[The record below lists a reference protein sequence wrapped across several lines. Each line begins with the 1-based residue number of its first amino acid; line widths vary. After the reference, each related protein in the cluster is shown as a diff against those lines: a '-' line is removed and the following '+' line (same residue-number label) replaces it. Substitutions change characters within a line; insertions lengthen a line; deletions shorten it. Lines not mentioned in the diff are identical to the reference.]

1 MLIRICLIFCQ
12 FQHSVAYKI
21 SVTYPSWA
29 TCPRF
34 PRVGLFV
41 TVLSA
46 FFHTSRLCV
55 LSASMF
61 HDFKSSVT
69 VALHV
74 LRGLP
79 LPLKPSI
86 SKWVHL
92 FIYLSFLSTCP
103 YFLRRFNL
111 SFDSKGARF
120 NRPYIVDRLTLSSAF
135 IFSIQRNIVCSLRK
149 RCCTFSLR
157 RGELWLAW
165 IKVPLTQLSYNFPRL
180 AKDIVVGVRRGSSSQ
195 ALSPCFSVLCN
206 RG

>member
-1 MLIRICLIFCQ
+1 
-12 FQHSVAYKI
+12 
-21 SVTYPSWA
+21 
-29 TCPRF
+29 
-34 PRVGLFV
+34 
-41 TVLSA
+41 
-46 FFHTSRLCV
+46 
-55 LSASMF
+55 MF

-135 IFSIQRNIVCSLRK
+135 IFSIQRNIFCSLRK
-149 RCCTFSLR
+149 RRCTFSLR

-180 AKDIVVGVRRGSSSQ
+180 AKDIVVGVRRGSSSRNFPHASLFYAIVASSQ
-195 ALSPCFSVLCN
+195 APPGQISSPRWRIDSTTSSFIPSKVIYN
-206 RG
+206 FKVYHPPVWKAS